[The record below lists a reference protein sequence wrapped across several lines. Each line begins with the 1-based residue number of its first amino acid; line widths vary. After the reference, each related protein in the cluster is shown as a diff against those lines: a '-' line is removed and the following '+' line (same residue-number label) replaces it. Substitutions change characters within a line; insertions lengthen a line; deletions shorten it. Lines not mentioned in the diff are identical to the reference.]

1 MSPDNTKSVSGN
13 EAGIPHTGDIT
24 QANKAKTV
32 PVVKIPHSITVKHL
46 AEILNLTPVAVVKQ
60 MMRNG
65 IMANI
70 NQTIDYEVAANLS
83 RKLGYQPKPE
93 LSETPQQKK
102 TPIVIK
108 GQEEA
113 MEPRAPVVTVMGH
126 VDHGKTRLLDAIR
139 HSNVI
144 ATEAGEMTQHI
155 GAYQVEIKG
164 RKITFLDTPGH
175 EAFTAM
181 RARGARATDITI
193 LVVAADDGVKPQ
205 TIEAINHSRAAG
217 VPIIVALNKIDKP
230 DINIERVKQQLAE
243 QDLLIEEWGGDV
255 ILVPVS
261 AKQMLGIDDLLENI
275 LILAEMQEL
284 KANPNLPATGV
295 IVEAGMDKTRGPE
308 ATVLVQSGT
317 LENGNIVITG
327 NSYGKIKAMFDDKG
341 AIVKKAGPSTPV
353 KIIGL
358 NTVPQ
363 AGDTITVVSDE
374 HQAKAIVQQRTIGQQ
389 EQSGVTKGNSLSAFS
404 SQIRQGEI
412 KNLNIILKTDVQG
425 SIEPILNTLNQIKTD
440 TVKIN
445 IVHAATGSITEGDVL
460 LALASNGIIV
470 GFNEKPEPGAKRLA
484 EIEGVDIRNYNIIYS
499 LTDDIQKAMH
509 GMLEP
514 KYEEVVDGH
523 AEIRAIFS
531 TKTSKIAGVYV
542 TSGKARRTSQA
553 RVIRNNKVICQSSN
567 VSSLK
572 HFKDDIREAATGL
585 ECGITLESCNDFA
598 VGDIIEFFHTE
609 KVAN

>member
-1 MSPDNTKSVSGN
+1 MSPDNTKSVSN
-13 EAGIPHTGDIT
+13 SDAATPRIDDVT
-24 QANKAKTV
+24 QANKPKV
-32 PVVKIPHSITVKHL
+32 PPIVKIPHTITVKHL

-60 MMRNG
+60 MMRGG

-83 RKLGYQPKPE
+83 KKLGYQPKPE
-93 LSETPQQKK
+93 LGTAPQPKK
-102 TPIVIK
+102 EPIAVK
-108 GQEEA
+108 GQEGLLEL
-113 MEPRAPVVTVMGH
+113 RAPVVTVMGH

-139 HSNVI
+139 HSNVV

-155 GAYQVEIKG
+155 GAYQVEVKG

-181 RARGARATDITI
+181 RARGVRVTDITV

-243 QDLLIEEWGGDV
+243 QDLIIEEWGGDV

-284 KANPNLPATGV
+284 KANPKLPATGV
-295 IVEAGMDKTRGPE
+295 VVEAGMDKTRGPE
-308 ATVLVQSGT
+308 ATVLVQAGT
-317 LENGNIVITG
+317 LENGSIIVTG
-327 NSYGKIKAMFDDKG
+327 NAYGKVKAMFDDHG
-341 AIVKKAGPSTPV
+341 MLIKKAGPSTPV
-353 KIIGL
+353 KIMGL

-363 AGDTITVVSDE
+363 AGDTLSVVSNE
-374 HQAKAIVQQRTIGQQ
+374 HQAKSIVEQRIINQQ
-389 EQSGVTKGNSLSAFS
+389 EQSGISRGSSLSAIS
-404 SQIRQGEI
+404 SKIRQGET
-412 KNLNIILKTDVQG
+412 KTLNIILKTDVQG
-425 SIEPILNTLNQIKTD
+425 SIEPILSTLNQIKAEE
-440 TVKIN
+440 VKIN
-445 IVHAATGSITEGDVL
+445 VVHAATGSITEGDVL

-470 GFNEKPEPGAKRLA
+470 GFNEKPEVGAKRLA

-499 LTDDIQKAMH
+499 LTDDIEKAMH

-514 KYEEVVDGH
+514 KYEEVIDGH

-531 TKTSKIAGVYV
+531 AKGSKVAGVYV
-542 TSGKARRTSQA
+542 TSGKARRGSQA
-553 RVIRNNKVICQSSN
+553 RVIRNGKTICQSSD

-572 HFKDDIREAATGL
+572 HFKEDIREAPAGL
-585 ECGITLESCNDFA
+585 ECGVTLDSCNDFA
-598 VGDIIEFFHTE
+598 IGDIIEFYHSE

>member
-1 MSPDNTKSVSGN
+1 MSPDNTKSVPSS
-13 EAGIPHTGDIT
+13 ETETPYTDDTT
-24 QANKAKTV
+24 QVNKVKIA
-32 PVVKIPHSITVKHL
+32 PVVKIPHTVTVKHL
-46 AEILNLTPVAVVKQ
+46 AEILKLTPVAIVKQ

-70 NQTIDYEVAANLS
+70 NQTIDYEVAAGLS
-83 RKLGYQPKPE
+83 KKLGYQPKPE
-93 LSETPQQKK
+93 LGKAPEQKK
-102 TPIVIK
+102 EPIVIK
-108 GQEEA
+108 GQEGTL
-113 MEPRAPVVTVMGH
+113 EPRAPVVTVMGH

-155 GAYQVEIKG
+155 GAYQVEVKG

-181 RARGARATDITI
+181 RARGARATDITV

-217 VPIIVALNKIDKP
+217 VSIIVALNKIDKP

-243 QDLLIEEWGGDV
+243 QDLIIEEWGGDI

-261 AKQMLGIDDLLENI
+261 AKQKLGIDDLLENI
-275 LILAEMQEL
+275 LIMAEMQEL
-284 KANPNLPATGV
+284 KADPKLTATGV
-295 IVEAGMDKTRGPE
+295 VIEASMDKTRGPE

-317 LENGNIVITG
+317 LENGNIIVVG
-327 NSYGKIKAMFDDKG
+327 NTYGKIKAMFDDKG
-341 AIVKKAGPSTPV
+341 MNIKKAGPSTPV

-363 AGDTITVVSDE
+363 AGNTLAVVPNE
-374 HQAKAIVQQRTIGQQ
+374 HQAKTIIEQGIISQQ
-389 EQSGVTKGNSLSAFS
+389 EQSGVTRGNSLSTIS
-404 SQIRQGEI
+404 SKIRQGET
-412 KNLNIILKTDVQG
+412 KTLNIILKTDVQG
-425 SIEPILNTLNQIKTD
+425 SIEPILSTLNQLKSEE
-440 TVKIN
+440 VKIN
-445 IVHAATGSITEGDVL
+445 VVHAATGSITEGDVL

-484 EIEGVDIRNYNIIYS
+484 EIEGVDIRNYNIIYT

-514 KYEEVVDGH
+514 KYEDVIDGH

-531 TKTSKIAGVYV
+531 AKGTKVAGVYV
-542 TSGKARRTSQA
+542 TTGKAKRSSQA
-553 RVIRNNKVICQSSN
+553 RIIRNGKIICQSSD

-572 HFKDDIREAATGL
+572 HFKEDIREASTGL
-585 ECGITLESCNDFA
+585 ECGVTLERCNDYA
-598 VGDIIEFFHTE
+598 IGDTIEFYHQE
-609 KVAN
+609 MVAN